1 MKYRINL
8 YNTTIGTAPNWNS
21 TNIITVGVIIAELT
35 DWDTGLPS
43 GVRLSIVDAA
53 PTAKSSS
60 GGLVSGSPHG
70 IEQSVWAN
78 YFQYSSGTTSKFLL
92 DEIIPGGSDWEI
104 GKKFFVRFAALN
116 SNAGTLSLTASTGEN
131 GSYAS
136 IAQGVPIANPPIPT
150 VFEATVVDDGAGRAR
165 ILLSVSSTAA
175 LRNLQFIEVFDA
187 KINSISDG
195 VVRIG
200 EAQTWSITGFVPV
213 SATIDGIALTGV
225 NSSGFVMPDYDDA
238 AIPNYGYRQVT
249 ATDGT
254 ITASYWVYVEPK
266 TGYHYTRIEGV
277 SITTDGYLQ
286 THYPPLAVGW
296 TVTMLDG
303 NQLVPAVAF
312 NTVGTDGEIITDYE
326 GIQQIYVWKST
337 DKSIVML
344 DLDTSGSVP
353 VVTVALTGQ
362 KIKASK
368 IGAAKITAT
377 NL

>member
-1 MKYRINL
+1 MKYRINP

-35 DWDTGLPS
+35 DFDTGLPS
-43 GVRLSIVDAA
+43 GIRLSIVDAS

-78 YFQYSSGTTSKFLL
+78 YFQYSAGTTSKFLL

-116 SNAGTLSLTASTGEN
+116 SNAGTLSLTSSIGEN

-195 VVRIG
+195 IVRIG
-200 EAQTWSITGFVPV
+200 EAQTWSVTGFTPT
-213 SATIDGIALTGV
+213 SATIDGILLTGV
-225 NSSGFVMPDYDDA
+225 SGSGFTMPDYDDA
-238 AIPNYGYRQVT
+238 AIPDYGYREVS
-249 ATDGT
+249 ATDGS
-254 ITASYWVYVEPK
+254 ITATYSVYVEPK
-266 TGYHYTRIEGV
+266 TGYHYTRIEDV

-286 THYPPLAVGW
+286 TYYPSLAVGW

-303 NQLVPAVAF
+303 DQLVPPVAF
-312 NTVGTDGEIITDYE
+312 NNIGTDGEIITDYE
-326 GIQQIYVWKST
+326 DIQEIYVWKST
-337 DKSIVML
+337 DNSVEPL
-344 DLDTSGSVP
+344 DLDTSGDVP
-353 VVTVALTGQ
+353 VVTSGLTARG
-362 KIKASK
+362 ISSP
-368 IGAAKITAT
+368 GITSRGIT
-377 NL
+377 EKGL